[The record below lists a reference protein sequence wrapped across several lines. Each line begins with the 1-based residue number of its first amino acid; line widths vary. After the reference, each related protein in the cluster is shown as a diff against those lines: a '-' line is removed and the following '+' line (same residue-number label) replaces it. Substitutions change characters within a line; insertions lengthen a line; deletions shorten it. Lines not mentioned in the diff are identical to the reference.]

1 MFASRE
7 KAGYLLAKELVKEA
21 VGRVVVLGIPRGG
34 VIIAQKVASVLK
46 VPFSIIIAKKL
57 AAPSNPEL
65 AIGAIGNSRNS
76 LFLNKSLV
84 QSLGLDERY
93 INVEMRL
100 KMAEVERRRREFLL
114 GKEVDLSGKKAII
127 VDDGVATGATMM
139 AAIKQARSD
148 GAKKVIVAT
157 PVISRN
163 ALKRLQKEADQ
174 VIYLQAP
181 EIFFSVGQF
190 YEHFSQVAD
199 EEVKEILRYN
209 KGDRGKVISN
219 R

>member
-7 KAGYLLAKELVKEA
+7 EAGYLLVKELVKEA
-21 VGRVVVLGIPRGG
+21 LGRVVVLGIPRGG
-34 VIIAQKVASVLK
+34 VVIAQEVASGLR
-46 VPFSIIIAKKL
+46 VPFSIIITKKL
-57 AAPSNPEL
+57 VAPSNPEL

-84 QSLGLDERY
+84 QSLGLDERHVDAE
-93 INVEMRL
+93 IRL
-100 KMAEVERRRREFLL
+100 KTAEVERRKREFLL
-114 GKEVDLSGKKAII
+114 GKELDLSGKEVVI

-139 AAIKQARSD
+139 AAIRQAKSD

-157 PVISRN
+157 PVISRD
-163 ALKRLQKEADQ
+163 ALRRLQKEADQ

-181 EIFFSVGQF
+181 KIFFSVSQF
-190 YEHFSQVAD
+190 YEHFSQVTD

-209 KGDRGKVISN
+209 KIVES
-219 R
+219 

>member
-1 MFASRE
+1 MFTSRE

-21 VGRVVVLGIPRGG
+21 LGRVVVLGIPRGG
-34 VIIAQKVASVLK
+34 VVIAPQIASVLK
-46 VPFSIIIAKKL
+46 APFSIIITKKL

-84 QSLGLDERY
+84 QGLGLDEQY
-93 INVEMRL
+93 IDAEMKL
-100 KMAEVERRRREFLL
+100 KIAEVKRRRREFLL
-114 GKEVDLSGKKAII
+114 GKELDLSGKEVVI
-127 VDDGVATGATMM
+127 VDDGIATGATMM

-157 PVISRN
+157 PVISRD
-163 ALKRLQKEADQ
+163 ALKRLQREADQ

-181 EIFFSVGQF
+181 KIFFSVGQF
-190 YEHFSQVAD
+190 YKHFSQVTD

-209 KGDRGKVISN
+209 R

>member
-1 MFASRE
+1 MFASRKE
-7 KAGYLLAKELVKEA
+7 AGYLLAKELVKEA
-21 VGRVVVLGIPRGG
+21 VGGVVVLGIPRGG
-34 VIIAQKVASVLK
+34 VVIAQKVASVLK
-46 VPFSIIIAKKL
+46 APFSIIITKKL

-76 LFLNKSLV
+76 LFLNKNLV
-84 QSLGLDERY
+84 RSLGLDERY
-93 INVEMRL
+93 IDAEIRL

-127 VDDGVATGATMM
+127 VDDGVATGATMI

-148 GAKKVIVAT
+148 GAKKVMVAT
-157 PVISRN
+157 PVISRD

-190 YEHFSQVAD
+190 YDHFSQVAD

-209 KGDRGKVISN
+209 RE
-219 R
+219 